1 MHSLRRYDPDQ
12 VRGSRASRSP
22 LSLEFQTPQAKRIRL
37 LEYKL
42 AQSRCQEML
51 NVLFFSRFLLLPL
64 ALDHPREVG

>member
-42 AQSRCQEML
+42 AQSRCQEIL
-51 NVLFFSRFLLLPL
+51 NALFFFKFLSPPFDW
-64 ALDHPREVG
+64 DHPREVG